1 MIYLYAIF
9 NEIDKKNIANI
20 KKLKGIFQKN
30 ISILS
35 KNKMMFLYSTIKT
48 NIENMTID
56 NILEHHTLIENC
68 VKNDNISTL
77 LPFKIP
83 TIFENID
90 DLKNWSNEKK
100 IHLQKQIK
108 LFENKVEYTL
118 LIDVEWL
125 KNNPIFRT
133 NINIKD
139 EKIKSFLEKKTNE
152 PFYQIDKLVR
162 IFLKEIEQKISIE
175 HLIIDKKCVFLINKK
190 DSFLFE
196 DAIQQYLQ
204 TFNTNHIFQLSGF
217 WAVHHFSKIY
227 YE

>member
-125 KNNPIFRT
+125 KNNPIFTT

-162 IFLKEIEQKISIE
+162 NFLKEIEQKISIE
-175 HLIIDKKCVFLINKK
+175 HIIIDKKCVFLINKK

-204 TFNTNHIFQLSGF
+204 TFNINHIFQLSGF